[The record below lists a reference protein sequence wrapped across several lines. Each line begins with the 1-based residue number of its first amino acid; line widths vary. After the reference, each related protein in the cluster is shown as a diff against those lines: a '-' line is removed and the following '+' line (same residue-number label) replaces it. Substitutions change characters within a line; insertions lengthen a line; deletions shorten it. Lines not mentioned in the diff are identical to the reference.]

1 MRGYLIVA
9 AALAA
14 AAPASAQDAS
24 EANEENE
31 PKRTVALFMDAFSA
45 QDAEAMR
52 AHVVEGASVTVIEER
67 AGADRSRTVSLDG
80 LISTIAASPADLD
93 EPVWGMATLRSGPV
107 ASVMTSY
114 QFLIDGELSHCG
126 KNIFGLSRVDGEWK
140 IASIVYSHIEED
152 CEEADEQ

>member
-1 MRGYLIVA
+1 MIA

-14 AAPASAQDAS
+14 AWPASAQDAS
-24 EANEENE
+24 ETNDSEE
-31 PKRTVALFMDAFSA
+31 PKQTVELFMDAFSA

-67 AGADRSRTVSLDG
+67 AGADRSRTVSLDD
-80 LISTIAASPADLD
+80 LISNIAASPADLD

-126 KNIFGLSRVDGEWK
+126 RNIFSLTRVDGEWK
-140 IASIVYSHIEED
+140 IASIAYSHIEEE
-152 CEEADEQ
+152 CREVDEQ